1 LNARA
6 TMTIQ
11 EEILKTFYERLAAS
25 EAVSKENIDD
35 LRGIFQAAKKLKAD
49 DFVAVLAKKAAG
61 DTV

>member
-1 LNARA
+1 
-6 TMTIQ
+6 MTIQ

-49 DFVAVLAKKAAG
+49 DFVAVLSKKAAG